1 MTVRHEGHVPEYIEF
16 RSADTDD
23 ARSVWRSKP
32 SIAFDAGLERL
43 RGVSG
48 SVGRRRRMTRM
59 SGKKRVV
66 ILGAGPAGISAAWR
80 LTKLGY
86 PVTVLER
93 DGAVGGMGRTIK
105 VGDYSVDFGPH
116 TFHIRETAESK
127 EILKTITPFFGEDPL
142 TLVRGTRV
150 LLRGK
155 EYVYPLEMLQVLTGV
170 SPLLSARIIFDYVVA
185 TIKSLFAPAQKEDSF
200 EDWGV
205 RNLGRTLYDLCF
217 GIYSARVWGLPTSQ
231 ISSKQAQRVA
241 KLNLKNIILRTLG
254 IKADPTTYF
263 TKYFYPRE
271 GISQLYEG
279 MAAEVIAGRQPR
291 SCSTRRWCG
300 SSATVDRL
308 RAGDRVAVSS
318 TPTADGEQSIECDVL
333 LSTLPLP
340 TLVGMMSPALPQPVI
355 DHAARLRYRSLKL
368 IYIALKRPQLTD
380 YHWVYLLDEQFR
392 VNRMSEQKNVSPDMV
407 PKDRTILCIELSLWK
422 DEPLWQA
429 SDEEIYRL
437 ALRDLMKM
445 GYGVTESEVDA
456 YYVTDIPTAYPVY
469 ELNFEDHLIP
479 GARGRA
485 RDAQR
490 DDARPPRVVPQQQ
503 HGRQRRPR
511 LPDRRSHRAEGR
523 RRPRLGRARCSSS

>member
-1 MTVRHEGHVPEYIEF
+1 VQ
-16 RSADTDD
+16 
-23 ARSVWRSKP
+23 KP
-32 SIAFDAGLERL
+32 RI
-43 RGVSG
+43 
-48 SVGRRRRMTRM
+48 
-59 SGKKRVV
+59 V

-116 TFHIRETAESK
+116 TFHIRETPESK

-155 EYVYPLEMLQVLTGV
+155 EYVYPLEILQVLFGV
-170 SPLLSARIIFDYVVA
+170 NPLLSALILFDYSMA
-185 TIKSLFAPAQKEDSF
+185 TIKSFFAPAKKENSF
-200 EDWGV
+200 EEWGI

-254 IKADPTTYF
+254 IKADPATYF
-263 TKYFYPRE
+263 TKYFYPRQ
-271 GISQLYEG
+271 GISRLYEG
-279 MAAEVIAGRQPR
+279 MAAEIRAAGNQILLNAPVVRIER
-291 SCSTRRWCG
+291 DGDKVS
-300 SSATVDRL
+300 RL
-308 RAGDRVAVSS
+308 VYRTDA
-318 TPTADGEQSIECDVL
+318 GEQSIGCDVV

-340 TLVGMMSPALPQPVI
+340 TLVGMMSPSLPQPIV

-368 IYIALKRPQLTD
+368 IYIALKRPQLTN
-380 YHWVYLLDEQFR
+380 YHWVYLLDDDYR

-407 PKDRTILCIELSLWK
+407 PADRTSLCIELSLWK
-422 DEPLWQA
+422 DEPLWGA
-429 SDEEIYRL
+429 SDEEIYRI
-437 ALRDLMKM
+437 ALGDLMKM
-445 GYGVTESEVDA
+445 GYGVTESEVDS
-456 YYVTDIPTAYPVY
+456 YYVTQIPTAYPVY

-479 GARGRA
+479 
-485 RDAQR
+485 
-490 DDARPPRVVPQQQ
+490 V
-503 HGRQRRPR
+503 
-511 LPDRRSHRAEGR
+511 LEGVHELR
-523 RRPRLGRARCSSS
+523 NLMTLGRHGLFLNNSMDDNVGLGFQVADHIDKRGADSRGWVSEMLEFMKLRFAGK

>member
-1 MTVRHEGHVPEYIEF
+1 VP
-16 RSADTDD
+16 
-23 ARSVWRSKP
+23 KP
-32 SIAFDAGLERL
+32 
-43 RGVSG
+43 
-48 SVGRRRRMTRM
+48 
-59 SGKKRVV
+59 KVV
-66 ILGAGPAGISAAWR
+66 ILGAGPAGMAAAWR

-127 EILKTITPFFGEDPL
+127 EILKTITPFFGKDPL

-155 EYVYPLEMLQVLTGV
+155 EYVYPLEMLQVLFGV
-170 SPLLSARIIFDYVVA
+170 SPLLSARILFDYSMA
-185 TIKSLFAPAQKEDSF
+185 TLKSFFSPAQKEHSF
-200 EDWGV
+200 EEWGV

-217 GIYSARVWGLPTSQ
+217 GIYSERVWGLPTSQ

-263 TKYFYPRE
+263 TKYFYPRA
-271 GISQLYEG
+271 GISQLFEG
-279 MAAEVIAGRQPR
+279 MAAEVRAGGNQVLLDSPAIRVER
-291 SCSTRRWCG
+291 T
-300 SSATVDRL
+300 
-308 RAGDRVAVSS
+308 GDRVSRVVYKTDS
-318 TPTADGEQSIECDVL
+318 GEQSIDCDVL

-340 TLVGMMSPALPQPVI
+340 ALVRMTSPPLPQAVI
-355 DHAARLRYRSLKL
+355 EHAAKLRYRSLKL

-380 YHWVYLLDEQFR
+380 YHWIYLLDSQFR
-392 VNRMSEQKNVSPDMV
+392 VNRMSEQKNVSSDMV

-445 GYGVTESEVDA
+445 GYGVKESEVES
-456 YYVTDIPTAYPVY
+456 YFVTDIPTAYPVY
-469 ELNFEDHLIP
+469 EMNFEDHLIP
-479 GARGRA
+479 VLEGVHEMRNVMTLGRHGLFLNNSMDDNVGLGFQIADHIEQKGADGRA
-485 RDAQR
+485 WVSEMLEFMKLRFA
-490 DDARPPRVVPQQQ
+490 
-503 HGRQRRPR
+503 GK
-511 LPDRRSHRAEGR
+511 
-523 RRPRLGRARCSSS
+523 